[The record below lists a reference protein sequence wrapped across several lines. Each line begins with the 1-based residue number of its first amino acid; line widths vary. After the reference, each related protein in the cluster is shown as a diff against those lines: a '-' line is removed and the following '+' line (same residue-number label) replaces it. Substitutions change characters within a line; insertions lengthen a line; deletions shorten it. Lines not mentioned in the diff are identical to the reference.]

1 MPCSAAKR
9 IALVI
14 RSSIFSRE
22 TPIASSFRSEIG
34 DSITEKR
41 TPSSTSASRSAGT
54 AREKPQISASQP
66 GAGDQPDRLPVV
78 GRDARE
84 ARLDP
89 VDPELVE
96 QARDLELLLRVE
108 DDADRL
114 LAVAQGRVVEPDAAA
129 ERGSGSFSDAGPDQ
143 LAHHAA
149 TTPSGNEESFSAP
162 SRVIR
167 KLSSTRRPPPPSQ

>member
-1 MPCSAAKR
+1 MSWSAAKR

-41 TPSSTSASRSAGT
+41 TPSSASASRSAGT
-54 AREKPQISASQP
+54 AREKPQISAREAR
-66 GAGDQPDRLPVV
+66 GRDAADRLPVV

-108 DDADRL
+108 DDPDGL
-114 LAVAQGRVVEPDAAA
+114 LAVAQRRVVEADAAA
-129 ERGSGSFSDAGPDQ
+129 EPVGVVQRPGPDQ
-143 LAHHAA
+143 LAHRCA
-149 TTPSGNEESFSAP
+149 PSGVRAALAH
-162 SRVIR
+162 V
-167 KLSSTRRPPPPSQ
+167 